1 MQTST
6 AARNSTAAD
15 AEIRTLRTRLRE
27 TQEGSRVAL
36 ATAAATT
43 DRAIQ
48 ERNALAHAMAALTR
62 QAVSTPP
69 LTMGAPLHNAPPL
82 CLF

>member
-1 MQTST
+1 M
-6 AARNSTAAD
+6 
-15 AEIRTLRTRLRE
+15 
-27 TQEGSRVAL
+27 AL